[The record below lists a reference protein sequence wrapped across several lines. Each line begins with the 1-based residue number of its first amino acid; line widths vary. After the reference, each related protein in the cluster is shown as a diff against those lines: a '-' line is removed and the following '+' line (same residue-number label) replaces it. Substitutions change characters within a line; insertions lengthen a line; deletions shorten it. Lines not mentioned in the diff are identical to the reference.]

1 MAVESGTYIDDFD
14 VAKPAGTEPKSIL
27 DDQIKWVKS
36 ALLATFANITG
47 AVTATHTDLNKV
59 GVTQS
64 PGDNT
69 TAPAS
74 TAFVQAAI
82 AAVNAQTA
90 LTLSNVSGTTQTAAA
105 GSMYVLQNVAATAVT
120 LPASPTTGDTI
131 AIIVGNALTTNTFDL
146 NGKSLTAP
154 NGTYTGT
161 MTMNKGGSITLKYT
175 GSTTQWVAL

>member
-1 MAVESGTYIDDFD
+1 MAVETGTIISDFD
-14 VAKPAGTEPKSIL
+14 IAKPAGTEPKSIL

-64 PGDNT
+64 PGNNT

-82 AAVNAQTA
+82 ASVNAQTP
-90 LTLSNVSGTTQTAAA
+90 LTDTTVATLNPTLVKGVWHDLTYTASANA
-105 GSMYVLQNVAATAVT
+105 PK
-120 LPASPTTGDTI
+120 LPASASAGDTLY
-131 AIIVGNALTTNTFDL
+131 VRFSNSYYTNSLDRNGLTILNSATDLTNIP
-146 NGKSLTAP
+146 P
-154 NGTYTGT
+154 NIWILVRY
-161 MTMNKGGSITLKYT
+161 N
-175 GSTTQWVAL
+175 GSTWGV

>member
-1 MAVESGTYIDDFD
+1 MAVETGTIISDFD

-82 AAVNAQTA
+82 ATVNAQTA
-90 LTLSNVSGTTQTAAA
+90 TTVAVVSGTTQTAVA
-105 GSMYVLQNVAATAVT
+105 GSHYVLTNVAATTVT
-120 LPASPTTGDTI
+120 LPASPASADTVWVTVANSLATNVI
-131 AIIVGNALTTNTFDL
+131 AR
-146 NGKSLTAP
+146 NGKTIMGLSEDLTLNSAYASVQLRYV
-154 NGTYTGT
+154 N
-161 MTMNKGGSITLKYT
+161 SSWRI
-175 GSTTQWVAL
+175 V

>member
-1 MAVESGTYIDDFD
+1 MAVETGTIISDFD

-82 AAVNAQTA
+82 ATVNAQTA
-90 LTLSNVSGTTQTAAA
+90 TTVAVVSGTTQTATA
-105 GSMYVLQNVAATAVT
+105 GSHYVLTNVAATTVT
-120 LPASPTTGDTI
+120 LPASPASADTVWVTV
-131 AIIVGNALTTNTFDL
+131 ANSLATNVIGR
-146 NGKSLTAP
+146 NGKTIMGLSEDLTIDNAYA
-154 NGTYTGT
+154 T
-161 MTMNKGGSITLKYT
+161 
-175 GSTTQWVAL
+175 VALRYVNSSWRIV

>member
-27 DDQIKWVKS
+27 DDQIKWMKT
-36 ALLATFANITG
+36 AILATFANITG

-82 AAVNAQTA
+82 ATVNAQTA
-90 LTLSNVSGTTQTAAA
+90 TTVAVVSGTSQTATA
-105 GSMYVLQNVAATAVT
+105 GSHYVLTNVAATTVT
-120 LPASPTTGDTI
+120 LPASPASADTVWITVANDLATNVI
-131 AIIVGNALTTNTFDL
+131 ARNGNTIMGLSEDMTLNSAYASVQLRYINSSWRIV
-146 NGKSLTAP
+146 
-154 NGTYTGT
+154 
-161 MTMNKGGSITLKYT
+161 
-175 GSTTQWVAL
+175 

>member
-1 MAVESGTYIDDFD
+1 MAVETGTIISDFD

-36 ALLATFANITG
+36 AILATFANITG
-47 AVTATHTDLNKV
+47 AVTTTHTDLNKV

-82 AAVNAQTA
+82 ATVNAQTA
-90 LTLSNVSGTTQTAAA
+90 TTVSVVSGTSQTAVA
-105 GSMYVLQNVAATAVT
+105 GSHYVLTNVAATTVT
-120 LPASPTTGDTI
+120 LPASPASADTVWITVANSLATNVI
-131 AIIVGNALTTNTFDL
+131 ARNGNTIMGLSEN
-146 NGKSLTAP
+146 
-154 NGTYTGT
+154 
-161 MTMNKGGSITLKYT
+161 MTIDAAYAT
-175 GSTTQWVAL
+175 VALRYVNSTWRLV